1 MAKYWFARVSWVVM
15 LYLQDLSLTAGDPS
29 RRHSGDI
36 PDPTPGPRLCICI
49 EQILQKKSFFR
60 RKHVIPKTIPIDNN
74 STAQHTIAMA
84 AQLELYVLSWG
95 IYPRRVLLYL
105 AEKGLLSSPL
115 LKITPVTPAYTGMTA
130 PGKPPGSVPILR
142 LPDGSFIK
150 QSLAII
156 EFFEDICDNPDPSK
170 DWQVELSRSSNQ
182 KINMRGSTAEEKAR
196 TREILALVDEAS
208 THFCFAGHKG
218 TALFVPLE
226 KTSAL
231 AAELALEFCKKTLR
245 LVEENFARELCRSID
260 DGRVSIADCVFYS
273 LLQFSEGVYGVDLL
287 AKPELPILQRLRAM
301 LQARGWVGLEEP
313 HCPEQIRSLASE
325 WLPVT

>member
-1 MAKYWFARVSWVVM
+1 MTS
-15 LYLQDLSLTAGDPS
+15 
-29 RRHSGDI
+29 
-36 PDPTPGPRLCICI
+36 
-49 EQILQKKSFFR
+49 
-60 RKHVIPKTIPIDNN
+60 
-74 STAQHTIAMA
+74 
-84 AQLELYVLSWG
+84 QLELYVLSWG

-105 AEKGLLSSPL
+105 TEKGLLSSPL
-115 LKITPVTPAYTGMTA
+115 LKITTVIPAYTGMTA

-156 EFFEDICDNPDPSK
+156 EFFEDVCDSPDPAK
-170 DWQVELSRSSNQ
+170 DWQVELAKTANRE
-182 KINMRGSTAEEKAR
+182 INMRGSTAEEKAS

-208 THFCFAGHKG
+208 TQFCFAGHKG

-226 KTSAL
+226 TTNAL

-245 LVEENFARELCRSID
+245 LVDENYATELHRSID
-260 DGRVSIADCVFYS
+260 NGRVSIADCVFYS

-287 AKPELPILQRLRAM
+287 SEPELPVLQRLREM
-301 LQARGWVGLEEP
+301 LQARHWIGLEEP
-313 HCPEQIRSLASE
+313 QCPEQIKNLASE